1 MRLTILV
8 AGTFLAT
15 AVLAPSAQAQTNSS
29 APPSIG
35 AASPGAP
42 YAGETP
48 VRTRKAAAHQAA
60 HHKKKKKSFASK
72 MREKEKQLKGLL
84 GSKQNNPQVGR

>member
-1 MRLTILV
+1 MDYSGCRNLPCNRHTCAVSAGSDEFIRPTTVHWRSV
-8 AGTFLAT
+8 ARR
-15 AVLAPSAQAQTNSS
+15 
-29 APPSIG
+29 
-35 AASPGAP
+35 AP

-84 GSKQNNPQVGR
+84 GSKQKNPQVGR